1 MRFKVLIVPFF
12 IVMILVLGIGY
23 IKPDVDAILAKKAEI
38 ASSEAQVANI
48 EAVLANIDSL
58 NGSLDTQQE
67 AEKFMYRYLPDT
79 LDQEQAIDAFNF
91 IAVQS
96 GLAITKMEL
105 RQPIEKAAPEPLID
119 PSANAFITGGDV
131 LGGSAAPAPPVLV
144 KTFIL
149 RGSVTGPYESIKAFF
164 GRLAH
169 IERFHEVRL
178 FSLEASQETAAPG
191 SGTAGTALSDS
202 LTGVFEAE
210 YGYLPPKPVP
220 SALSMPIFLQSKFD
234 FSNVSRLLDT
244 ITSPLP
250 VLEKGETGRP
260 NPFQ

>member
-12 IVMILVLGIGY
+12 IIMILVLGIGY
-23 IKPDVDAILAKKAEI
+23 IKPDFDVIAAKKAEI
-38 ASSEAQVANI
+38 AKSEAQVANI
-48 EAVLANIDSL
+48 EAVLANINSL
-58 NGSLDTQQE
+58 NSSLNTQSE

-79 LDQEQAIDAFNF
+79 LDQEQVIDAFNF
-91 IAVQS
+91 LAVQS

-105 RQPIEKAAPEPLID
+105 KQPIEKIAYEPLID
-119 PSANAFITGGDV
+119 PSANAFVTGGDALADPNAPV
-131 LGGSAAPAPPVLV
+131 PAPPVIA

-149 RGSVTGPYESIKAFF
+149 KGSVAGPYESIKAFF
-164 GRLAH
+164 DRLAH
-169 IERFHEVRL
+169 IERFQEIRL
-178 FSLEASQETAAPG
+178 FSLEASAKDF
-191 SGTAGTALSDS
+191 SGTATTTSPDS

-210 YGYLPPKPVP
+210 YGYLPSQPIA

-234 FSNVSRLLDT
+234 FSNVSSLSNQ

-250 VLEKGETGRP
+250 ELEKGETGKP